1 MTDTKP
7 LALVTGASSGIGLE
21 LAKQFAQHGYDLV
34 VNAEDAEL
42 DAAAAQLRAEGA
54 DVIAV
59 RADLPPPRGIE
70 QLWTRVLA
78 TTRPLKAVA
87 INAGVGRSSAIVDA
101 IWDDDLA

>member
-42 DAAAAQLRAEGA
+42 DGAAPQLSGEGP
-54 DVIAV
+54 DVIPV
-59 RADLPPPRGIE
+59 RAVLRTPPGIE
-70 QLWTRVLA
+70 QRWPRVRA
-78 TTRPLKAVA
+78 TSRPLEAGS
-87 INAGVGRSSAIVDA
+87 INAGVGRSGAFVDTD
-101 IWDDDLA
+101 W